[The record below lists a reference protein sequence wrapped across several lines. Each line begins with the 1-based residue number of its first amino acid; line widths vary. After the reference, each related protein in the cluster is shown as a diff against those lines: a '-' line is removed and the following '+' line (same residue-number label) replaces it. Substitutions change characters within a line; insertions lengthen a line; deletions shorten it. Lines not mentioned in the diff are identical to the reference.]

1 MKKLFSSLTAF
12 ERFLLLFSLI
22 VITAAFIIFDGNDYI
37 SFIASII
44 GAISLIFCA
53 KGHPIGQVLIIIFS
67 ILYGL
72 VALRV
77 KYYGELA
84 TYVLMT
90 LPMAVYAL
98 IEWIRHPY
106 NEETREVEVK
116 KISRRDVLS
125 LVISSVAVS
134 VGFYFILGFFET
146 PYLPLAT
153 LSVLTSFSAVFL
165 SAKRSP
171 LYAIAYG
178 LNDLVLIALW
188 ALSLGES
195 MGNVSVLVCFSIFL
209 IHDIYGFISW
219 YKRGVKQQKEAA

>member
-67 ILYGL
+67 ILYGI

-106 NEETREVEVK
+106 DPQTREVEVK
-116 KISRRDVLS
+116 KIGRRDVLS
-125 LVISSVAVS
+125 LVISAAAVS

>member
-1 MKKLFSSLTAF
+1 M
-12 ERFLLLFSLI
+12 LLFSLT
-22 VITAAFIIFDGNDYI
+22 VITAAFIIFDGNDYL

-53 KGHPIGQVLIIIFS
+53 KGHPIGQILIIIFS

-116 KISRRDVLS
+116 KIGRRDVLS
-125 LVISSVAVS
+125 LVISAAAVS

-188 ALSLGES
+188 ALSLEES
-195 MGNVSVLVCFSIFL
+195 MGNISVLVCFSLFL

-219 YKRGVKQQKEAA
+219 YKRGRNQRKKTA

>member
-1 MKKLFSSLTAF
+1 M
-12 ERFLLLFSLI
+12 I
-22 VITAAFIIFDGNDYI
+22 VISAAFIIFDGNDYL
-37 SFIASII
+37 SFIASLI

-67 ILYGL
+67 ILYGI
-72 VALRV
+72 VSLRV

-106 NEETREVEVK
+106 DEETREVEVK
-116 KISRRDVLS
+116 KIGGRDVLA
-125 LVISSVAVS
+125 LVISAVAVS
-134 VGFYFILGFFET
+134 VGFYFILGFFKT

-153 LSVLTSFSAVFL
+153 VSVLTSFSAVFL

-188 ALSLGES
+188 ALSLEES
-195 MGNVSVLVCFSIFL
+195 MGNISVLVCFSLFL

-219 YKRGVKQQKEAA
+219 YKRGRNQRKETA

>member
-12 ERFLLLFSLI
+12 ERFLLLFSLT
-22 VITAAFIIFDGNDYI
+22 VITAAFIIFDGKDYI

-67 ILYGL
+67 ILYGI

-98 IEWIRHPY
+98 IEWILHPY
-106 NEETREVEVK
+106 DLQTREVEVK
-116 KISRRDVLS
+116 KISRRDVLA
-125 LVISSVAVS
+125 LVISSAAVS
-134 VGFYFILGFFET
+134 VGFYFSLGFFKT

-153 LSVLTSFSAVFL
+153 VSVLTSFSAVFL

-188 ALSLGES
+188 ALSLEES
-195 MGNVSVLVCFSIFL
+195 MGNISVLVCFSLFL

-219 YKRGVKQQKEAA
+219 YKRGKNQRKETA

>member
-1 MKKLFSSLTAF
+1 MKKFFSSLTKF
-12 ERFLLLFSLI
+12 ERILLLFSLI
-22 VITAAFIIFDGNDYI
+22 VITAAFIIFDGNDYL

-53 KGHPIGQVLIIIFS
+53 KGHPIGQILIIIFS

-116 KISRRDVLS
+116 KIGRRDVLS
-125 LVISSVAVS
+125 LVISATAVS

>member
-12 ERFLLLFSLI
+12 ERFLLLFSLT
-22 VITAAFIIFDGNDYI
+22 VITAAFIIFDGKDYI
-37 SFIASII
+37 SFIASLI
-44 GAISLIFCA
+44 GAVSLIFCA
-53 KGHPIGQVLIIIFS
+53 KGHPIGQILIIIFS

-106 NEETREVEVK
+106 DLQTREVEVK
-116 KISRRDVLS
+116 KIGRRDALT
-125 LVISSVAVS
+125 LLISAAFVTVA
-134 VGFYFILGFFET
+134 FYFILGFFKT

-153 LSVLTSFSAVFL
+153 VSVLTSFSAVFL

-171 LYAIAYG
+171 LYAVAYAM
-178 LNDLVLIALW
+178 NDIVLIALW
-188 ALSLGES
+188 TLSLEES
-195 MGNVSVLVCFSIFL
+195 MGNISVLVCFSLFL

-219 YKRGVKQQKEAA
+219 YKRGRKQRRKTA